1 MTPQINCQHTQH
13 TKHHASTSTTAT
25 DATTNTT
32 PTYSKQKEKNN
43 DPPNMHRS
51 RNRLR
56 PRIQTRQ
63 NRCRCI
69 CLLHK
74 IHRYHNKGVQQEGRF
89 LTEALEL
96 YLKLTE
102 ISAKV
107 ENKETQTKKKITIN
121 TNKTYP
127 QTHQKF
133 KKYLQ
138 KKYKTK
144 NIKNQDYNNEFNAA
158 ITIYTP
164 ILQEIAKEK
173 EVDVYDLF

>member
-1 MTPQINCQHTQH
+1 MHQPPRLPPMPPPTLPLHTPNRRRQTMTPLTCIEAEIDSDLEY
-13 TKHHASTSTTAT
+13 KHAKIDVDVYAYFTRYT
-25 DATTNTT
+25 DIIT
-32 PTYSKQKEKNN
+32 
-43 DPPNMHRS
+43 
-51 RNRLR
+51 
-56 PRIQTRQ
+56 
-63 NRCRCI
+63 
-69 CLLHK
+69 
-74 IHRYHNKGVQQEGRF
+74 KGVQQEGRF